1 MVRGRRGKTKSQGT
15 GEMQTSHQGTGEN
28 NQGTSQTGNITS
40 PDKISEMRGEISKL
54 KCLLTKK
61 KKKEQKH
68 NHKVKN
74 YKEPYIRCCIGAE
87 LWIIVSRKQG
97 RDLYNDLLKSNK
109 KKKRIEMSDC
119 EGVRSYITGHL
130 QLQRCVIV
138 KWSVKAAKG
147 WTLLGVMG
155 AVGLA
160 GIDGSLGG

>member
-1 MVRGRRGKTKSQGT
+1 M
-15 GEMQTSHQGTGEN
+15 
-28 NQGTSQTGNITS
+28 
-40 PDKISEMRGEISKL
+40 
-54 KCLLTKK
+54 
-61 KKKEQKH
+61 
-68 NHKVKN
+68 
-74 YKEPYIRCCIGAE
+74 
-87 LWIIVSRKQG
+87 
-97 RDLYNDLLKSNK
+97 LKSNK

-160 GIDGSLGG
+160 GIDGSLGDSGRRKACGCAPETVVAST